1 MKNNKVGFL
10 GNGLAFISALVFM
23 SILSACSDSEVA
35 GGSSDDAGI
44 YAVKDLNVAG
54 LTQKGP
60 FAKGSAVTVQGVDCQ
75 TMELTDEKFT
85 GSVKSDKG
93 DFGVENVNLSVTC
106 ALFEVTGYYFN
117 ELTGKKSSEKMTLH
131 ALTDLKD
138 RKNVNINLLTQLEYE
153 RVMNLVT
160 KKDKSFADAKK
171 QAEKEV
177 LAAFNVKA
185 KDGEFAQF
193 EDLNILEKGDDNAAL
208 LAVSVLMQSDLKVA
222 KLAERMNDVAADIAK
237 DGSWDDNKTKT
248 EIAEWA
254 ATADKNGEFANVNK
268 NIEKWGGSDEV
279 SAFETVV
286 EKFAEIVITDSVP
299 GASSSSV
306 TSAGSVTLS
315 SSSSQNV
322 LSSGSREGSSDS
334 KMVSSSSWTG
344 KLTYGTGEYLNPNIK
359 YDSIIDSR
367 DGHVYRTVK
376 IGNQVWM
383 AENLN
388 FETENSHCL
397 WDTTTTCAEFGRYYD
412 WMTAMDVAGVYSP
425 NGKDCGDNKRC
436 APTYPVRGICPEG
449 FHLPDSTEWNIL
461 IAEAGGKSVASTKL
475 KSKEGWYKSSDDKDY
490 VAGSDDYGFSA
501 APGGGRNDANFD
513 RQGHE
518 AFFWSASENGF
529 TTAKLMNLDNLD
541 YLSSFL
547 TGYAKEYFFN
557 IRCVDDGSY
566 VPTPRPVIKYDSI
579 VDSRDGQVYK
589 TIKIGNLNWMAQ
601 NLNYEAENS
610 RCYKDSSIFCDVY
623 GRLYSWASAIDSA
636 KLANDKAN
644 PQDCGY
650 GKICQ
655 LPAVVQ
661 GACPNGWHL
670 PSSDE
675 WSVLFTEVGGQGSA
689 AKYLKSMMKW
699 NGTDSVGFAV
709 LPAGFSSQNGYSF
722 SSEGGDA
729 YFWTATGL
737 DYNGDEAYFVHM
749 EHSNS
754 YVFLYSVEK
763 SNGYSVRCVEDGGV
777 IASTVPNEGFD
788 WNLSKESY
796 LNSNIQYDSIV
807 DSRDGQVYKTVK
819 IGDQIWMA
827 QNLNYSDSVKTPSL
841 KGSSWCRKIIYRN
854 GAAIFLD
861 DSKSCAVAGRLYTW
875 AAAIDSVS
883 LVNDPKNPLD
893 CGMGKSCRFE
903 LPEPIR
909 GICPEGF
916 HLPTDDE
923 WNVLFAKVGGN
934 ERTGKETAG
943 KALKSQSGWKNSG
956 YVGVGGNGTDA
967 YGFSAM
973 PVGGWEGLSFSDDD
987 GVYAFFWSA
996 SEGGTDTAYRN
1007 RLGNGYDAAA
1017 LYAYSKANGYSVRC
1031 LKD

>member
-10 GNGLAFISALVFM
+10 RNGLAFISAFVFM

-60 FAKGSAVTVQGVDCQ
+60 FAKGSAVTVQGIDCQ
-75 TMELTDEKFT
+75 TMELTEEKFT

-177 LAAFNVKA
+177 LAAFSVNA

-208 LAVSVLMQSDLKVA
+208 LAVSVMMQSDLKVT
-222 KLAERMNDVAADIAK
+222 KLAERVKDVAADIAK
-237 DGSWDDNKTKT
+237 DGSWDDDNTKM

-254 ATADKNGEFANVNK
+254 ATADKNGEFANVGK
-268 NIEKWGGSDEV
+268 NIEKWGGSSEV
-279 SAFETVV
+279 STFETVV
-286 EKFAEIVITDSVP
+286 EKFAENVASDTVP
-299 GASSSSV
+299 GTSSSSV
-306 TSAGSVTLS
+306 TSAGSVTLNS
-315 SSSSQNV
+315 SSSKNV
-322 LSSGSREGSSDS
+322 LSSGSREESSDS
-334 KMVSSSSWTG
+334 KKVSSSSWTG

-359 YDSIIDSR
+359 YDSIVDSR

-388 FETENSHCL
+388 FETKNSHCL

-436 APTYPVRGICPEG
+436 LPTYPVRGICPEG

-557 IRCVDDGSY
+557 IRCVNDESY
-566 VPTPRPVIKYDSI
+566 VPTPRPSIKYDSI

-589 TIKIGNLNWMAQ
+589 TVKIGNLNWMAQ
-601 NLNYEAENS
+601 NLNYEA
-610 RCYKDSSIFCDVY
+610 KDSHCYDDSLKYCKVY
-623 GRLYSWASAIDSA
+623 GRLYSWASAIDST

-650 GKICQ
+650 GKTCK
-655 LPAVVQ
+655 LPEVVQ
-661 GACPNGWHL
+661 GVCPNGWHL
-670 PSSDE
+670 PTSDE

-699 NGTDSVGFAV
+699 NGTDSVGFSV
-709 LPAGFSSQNGYSF
+709 LPAGSSTQNGYRF
-722 SSEGGDA
+722 SSEGRDA
-729 YFWTATGL
+729 YFWTATEIY
-737 DYNGDEAYFVHM
+737 DGDDAYFVHM
-749 EHSNS
+749 ETSNS

-763 SNGYSVRCVEDGGV
+763 TNGYSVRCVEDGGV
-777 IASTVPNEGFD
+777 IVSTVVDKGFD
-788 WNLSKESY
+788 WELSRDSY
-796 LNSNIQYDSIV
+796 LNPNINYDSIV

-1007 RLGNGYDAAA
+1007 RLGNDYDASA

>member
-1 MKNNKVGFL
+1 M
-10 GNGLAFISALVFM
+10 
-23 SILSACSDSEVA
+23 
-35 GGSSDDAGI
+35 
-44 YAVKDLNVAG
+44 
-54 LTQKGP
+54 
-60 FAKGSAVTVQGVDCQ
+60 TV
-75 TMELTDEKFT
+75 
-85 GSVKSDKG
+85 
-93 DFGVENVNLSVTC
+93 
-106 ALFEVTGYYFN
+106 
-117 ELTGKKSSEKMTLH
+117 
-131 ALTDLKD
+131 
-138 RKNVNINLLTQLEYE
+138 RK
-153 RVMNLVT
+153 
-160 KKDKSFADAKK
+160 
-171 QAEKEV
+171 
-177 LAAFNVKA
+177 
-185 KDGEFAQF
+185 
-193 EDLNILEKGDDNAAL
+193 
-208 LAVSVLMQSDLKVA
+208 
-222 KLAERMNDVAADIAK
+222 
-237 DGSWDDNKTKT
+237 
-248 EIAEWA
+248 
-254 ATADKNGEFANVNK
+254 
-268 NIEKWGGSDEV
+268 
-279 SAFETVV
+279 
-286 EKFAEIVITDSVP
+286 
-299 GASSSSV
+299 
-306 TSAGSVTLS
+306 
-315 SSSSQNV
+315 
-322 LSSGSREGSSDS
+322 
-334 KMVSSSSWTG
+334 
-344 KLTYGTGEYLNPNIK
+344 YL
-359 YDSIIDSR
+359 R
-367 DGHVYRTVK
+367 HL
-376 IGNQVWM
+376 
-383 AENLN
+383 ENLN
-388 FETENSHCL
+388 FETKNSHCL
-397 WDTTTTCAEFGRYYD
+397 RDTTTTCDELGRYYD

-436 APTYPVRGICPEG
+436 LPTYPVRGICPEG

-513 RQGHE
+513 REGHE

-557 IRCVDDGSY
+557 IRCVNDESY
-566 VPTPRPVIKYDSI
+566 VPTPRPSIKYDSI

-589 TIKIGNLNWMAQ
+589 TVKIGNLNWMAQ
-601 NLNYEAENS
+601 NLNYEA
-610 RCYKDSSIFCDVY
+610 KDSHCYDDSLKYCDVY
-623 GRLYSWASAIDSA
+623 GSLYSWASAIDSA

-650 GKICQ
+650 GKTCK
-655 LPAVVQ
+655 LPEVVQ
-661 GACPNGWHL
+661 GVCPDGWHL
-670 PSSDE
+670 PTSDE

-699 NGTDSVGFAV
+699 NGTDSVGFSV
-709 LPAGFSSQNGYSF
+709 LPAGSSTQNGYRF
-722 SSEGGDA
+722 SSEGRDA
-729 YFWTATGL
+729 YFWTATEIY
-737 DYNGDEAYFVHM
+737 DGDDAYFVHM
-749 EHSNS
+749 ETSNS

-763 SNGYSVRCVEDGGV
+763 TNGYSVRCVEDGGV
-777 IASTVPNEGFD
+777 IASTVPDEGFD
-788 WNLSKESY
+788 WELSRDSY
-796 LNSNIQYDSIV
+796 LNPNINYDSIV

-1007 RLGNGYDAAA
+1007 RLGNDYDASA